1 MRTISLFELAPCYNL
16 EDEITYKISHQSNI
30 FCLDAAIPG
39 RTSAHIFDQLLT
51 RLVSIRDANCSI
63 FSPNQYAAPAAC
75 AQAFLNSAV
84 GIRLPNKA
92 QWVEAY
98 SRDSVMKCIIG
109 FIEHPCT
116 ICNKALEALGIDYN
130 YRAALRQSR
139 IVIKDRLLI
148 YCKPIA
154 GSASYTCLQLVPSEF
169 FNILFIAFHT
179 NPIGGHFNTYHTLYH
194 MRLRFYWPGMYKYIN
209 RMCRACPGCNL
220 ANPTNSKSAGL
231 IYHFPIE
238 APMMVL
244 HINGYSAGKQVGF
257 EGSETY
263 IIACYGMCTFAA
275 MEPVTNPSANT
286 FASAIMKIILRYG
299 FCQTVALNKD
309 SKFFRVCR
317 ESLDLLKINCHVL
330 SGGNH
335 DPMLV

>member
-1 MRTISLFELAPCYNL
+1 MRPISPFEFARCYNL

-39 RTSAHIFDQLLT
+39 CTLAHIFDQLLT

-75 AQAFLNSAV
+75 TQAFLNGAV
-84 GIRLPNKA
+84 GIRLPDKA

-98 SRDSVMKCIIG
+98 SRDPVMKCIIG
-109 FIEHPCT
+109 FVKHPGT
-116 ICNKALEALGIDYN
+116 ISNKTLEASGINYN
-130 YRAALRQSR
+130 YHAALCQSC

-148 YCKPIA
+148 YCEPIA
-154 GSASYTCLQLVPSEF
+154 GSALYARLQLVPSKS

-179 NPIGGHFNTYHTLYH
+179 NPIGGHINTYHTLH
-194 MRLRFYWPGMYKYIN
+194 CMRLWLYWPGMYKYIN
-209 RMCRACPGCNL
+209 CMCRACPGCNL
-220 ANPTNSKSAGL
+220 ANPTNSKSAEL

-244 HINGYSAGKQVGF
+244 HIDGYSAEKQVGF
-257 EGSETY
+257 EGSKTY
-263 IIACYGMCTFAA
+263 IIACCGMCTFAA

-299 FCQTVALNKD
+299 FCHTVVLNKVG
-309 SKFFRVCR
+309 KRW
-317 ESLDLLKINCHVL
+317 
-330 SGGNH
+330 
-335 DPMLV
+335 

>member
-1 MRTISLFELAPCYNL
+1 VGTDGLCPRFEPCDNSNLFQHHFGIKFTYKGHTYVRAISPFKFARCYNL
-16 EDEITYKISHQSNI
+16 EDKITYKISHQSNI

-75 AQAFLNSAV
+75 AQAFLNGAV

-98 SRDSVMKCIIG
+98 SRDPVMKCIIG
-109 FIEHPCT
+109 FVEHPGT
-116 ICNKALEALGIDYN
+116 ISNKALEASGIDYN
-130 YRAALRQSR
+130 YRAALRQLR
-139 IVIKDRLLI
+139 IIIEDGLLI

-154 GSASYTCLQLVPSEF
+154 GSALYARLQLVPSKF

-179 NPIGGHFNTYHTLYH
+179 NPIGGHFNAYHTLH
-194 MRLRFYWPGMYKYIN
+194 CMCLWFYWPGMYKYIN
-209 RMCRACPGCNL
+209 PACPGCNL
-220 ANPTNSKSAGL
+220 ANLTNSKSAEL

-244 HINGYSAGKQVGF
+244 HING
-257 EGSETY
+257 
-263 IIACYGMCTFAA
+263 
-275 MEPVTNPSANT
+275 
-286 FASAIMKIILRYG
+286 
-299 FCQTVALNKD
+299 
-309 SKFFRVCR
+309 
-317 ESLDLLKINCHVL
+317 
-330 SGGNH
+330 
-335 DPMLV
+335 